1 MDFMNLK
8 LSLWLIS
15 KTFKKKHTHTHTH
28 TNTKT
33 KEEKYMLVIVWIVG
47 LINNSTI
54 DFTNVEF
61 P

>member
-15 KTFKKKHTHTHTH
+15 KTFKKTHTHK
-28 TNTKT
+28 NTKT

-54 DFTNVEF
+54 DFTNVEL